1 MRKRLKTHCEIY
13 FGQEYRIARGRS
25 SRVSWA
31 LRKFFCDV
39 WGDAVNV
46 ASRMESTDE
55 AGKVRLSEAVC
66 RQLEE
71 EFELEPRGLIE
82 SKAEVKR
89 PLGSWSGKKHC
100 FLGPGRSSAARIRC
114 PAGPERHSLDK

>member
-1 MRKRLKTHCEIY
+1 MGT
-13 FGQEYRIARGRS
+13 
-25 SRVSWA
+25 
-31 LRKFFCDV
+31 RKFFYDV

-71 EFELEPRGLIE
+71 EFELEPRGLIK
-82 SKAEVKR
+82 SKAKVKR

-100 FLGPGRSSAARIRC
+100 FLGPGRSCR
-114 PAGPERHSLDK
+114 

>member
-1 MRKRLKTHCEIY
+1 M
-13 FGQEYRIARGRS
+13 
-25 SRVSWA
+25 
-31 LRKFFCDV
+31 
-39 WGDAVNV
+39 NV

-71 EFELEPRGLIE
+71 GFELEPRGLG
-82 SKAEVKR
+82 KGQTPTWFLV
-89 PLGSWSGKKHC
+89 GQGKKHC

-114 PAGPERHSLDK
+114 PAGPENGNLIG

>member
-1 MRKRLKTHCEIY
+1 LDRN
-13 FGQEYRIARGRS
+13 IAIACGP
-25 SRVSWA
+25 VVA
-31 LRKFFCDV
+31 GVVGTRKFFYDV
-39 WGDAVNV
+39 WVDAVNV
-46 ASRMESTDE
+46 VSRMESTDE

-82 SKAEVKR
+82 SKAKVKR

-114 PAGPERHSLDK
+114 PAGPERQI